1 MTRPEMTNPTITAR
15 RWARPDARPVPTR
28 LGVALLLALGSFNA
42 HADEAAEHTTTLPT
56 VTVTGATEESA
67 TGPVNGH
74 IATRSATATK
84 TDTPLVETPQSVSVI
99 TADRIRDQGAR
110 TVQET
115 LRYSAGVYAETYGLD
130 SRGDWSLVRGTA
142 PVQYLDGLQQSFGAY
157 TNVRPD
163 PFTLERVEVLK
174 GPSSVLYGQGSVGGI
189 TNLVSK
195 RPLATRQGE
204 MQVQLGNHDLKQFA
218 IDVTGPVNDD
228 ATLLYRLVAVGR
240 ESGTQVNRVDDDRR
254 VLMPS
259 LTWRPDSSLEWTV
272 SANLQK
278 DKSGSTTQFLP
289 HRGAVKPG
297 PPGLGRI
304 PIDVFM
310 SEPGFDAYDTEQK
323 ALTSQL
329 RWSPN
334 ETWTF
339 RQNLRYSE
347 SEVDYRTL
355 YPAFPPD
362 LQDDGTIDRV
372 FYVSQPE
379 LKYWTVD
386 HQAQAEFGT
395 ERVRHTVLAGFDF
408 QRATTNR
415 KTAYGAATPL
425 NLYDPVYGTFTPPD
439 PSTYV
444 ESPENTVRQS
454 GFYLQDQITFDE
466 RWIAVLGLRHDTA
479 RNSTEGSASQTDR
492 ALTKRLALM
501 YKADNGV
508 HPYVSWS
515 ESFKPEIGL
524 DFNDNPFKP
533 LEGEQ
538 IELGLKYQP
547 AENGGYITAA
557 LYDLREKNRK
567 VPDPVNPSN
576 QIQVG
581 EARSRGIELEALL
594 QLDYATD
601 LIAGYSYT
609 DTKVLKGST
618 ADEGKR
624 LPSVPEHLASLWLQH
639 RFAIGGKPGF
649 IAGAGVR
656 YIGSSWDGR
665 DALKTP
671 GYTLVDAMFGYQ
683 SGPWNFALN
692 LNNLTDKTY
701 YTTCLARGD
710 CFVGTKRSVVAT
722 VGYRF

>member
-1 MTRPEMTNPTITAR
+1 MTSLNTLHPPMLAHRGRPAPSR
-15 RWARPDARPVPTR
+15 
-28 LGVALLLALGSFNA
+28 LALALTLALAAGAS
-42 HADEAAEHTTTLPT
+42 HAEETVDAATLPAVTVVDEA
-56 VTVTGATEESA
+56 EETA
-67 TGPVNGH
+67 TGPVRGH
-74 IATRSATATK
+74 IARRSATATK
-84 TDTPLVETPQSVSVI
+84 TDTPLAETPQSVSVI

-110 TVQET
+110 TVQES

-142 PVQYLDGLQQSFGAY
+142 PVQYVDGLQQTFGSY

-174 GPSSVLYGQGSVGGI
+174 GPASVLYGQGSVGGVL
-189 TNLVSK
+189 NLVGK
-195 RPLATRQGE
+195 RPLATPQRE
-204 MQVQLGNHDLKQFA
+204 VQVQLGSHDLKQ
-218 IDVTGPVNDD
+218 IGVDLTGPLNEDG
-228 ATLLYRLVAVGR
+228 TLLYRLVAVGR
-240 ESGTQVNRVDDDRR
+240 DAGTQVKRVDDDRR

-259 LTWRPDSSLEWTV
+259 LTWRPDASLEWTV

-278 DKSGSTTQFLP
+278 DESGSTTQFLP
-289 HRGAVKPG
+289 HRGTVLPG

-310 SEPGFDAYDTEQK
+310 SEPGFDAYNTEQTSI
-323 ALTSQL
+323 TSQL

-339 RQNLRYSE
+339 RQNLRYSD

-355 YPAFPPD
+355 YPSFPPD
-362 LQDDGTIDRV
+362 LRDDGSIDRV
-372 FYVSQPE
+372 FYVSRPE
-379 LKYWTVD
+379 LEYWTVD
-386 HQAQAEFGT
+386 NQAQAEFGDD
-395 ERVRHTVLAGFDF
+395 RMRHTLLMGIDY
-408 QRATTNR
+408 QHATTNR
-415 KTAYGAATPL
+415 RWAYGAATPL
-425 NLYDPVYGTFTPPD
+425 NLYDPVYGSFTPPG
-439 PSTYV
+439 P
-444 ESPENTVRQS
+444 ESFRTDPENTVRQT
-454 GFYLQDQITFDE
+454 GFYLQDQISIDD

-479 RNSTEGSASQTDR
+479 KNATEGGRTQTDR

-524 DFNDNPFKP
+524 DFNGNAFDP

-538 IELGLKYQP
+538 IEMGVKYQP
-547 AENGGYITAA
+547 VEGGGAITAA
-557 LYDLREKNRK
+557 VFDLREKNRK
-567 VPDPVNPSN
+567 APDPNNAMN
-576 QIQVG
+576 QIQIG
-581 EARSRGIELEALL
+581 EARSRGLEIEALL
-594 QLDYATD
+594 PLRHDTD
-601 LIAGYSYT
+601 LIASYSYT
-609 DTKVLKGST
+609 DTEVLEGS
-618 ADEGKR
+618 AGDEGKR

-639 RFAIGGKPGF
+639 RFAIAGREGF
-649 IAGAGVR
+649 EAGAGVR

-671 GYTLVDAMFGYQ
+671 GYTLVDAMFGYRD
-683 SGPWNFALN
+683 GPWSFALN
-692 LNNLTDKTY
+692 VHNLTDKTY

-710 CFVGTKRSVVAT
+710 CFVGTKRTVVAT